1 MEPRSQVLWKSNAFS
16 RFLQIH
22 KWLPDHSLSQVWCQA
37 LTSVANGLTC
47 HPPTYSWHWIKP
59 NQQKEKKESFLL
71 FPTTSP
77 NIMAAHSRIQC
88 TEDLGER
95 SWRLLQWKPYKSNIS
110 ILKSLPVTLSLDIL
124 WDASLPLSPVEAP
137 YIIPF
142 FFYLSLAV
150 LFSRTIQLLLPFT
163 WKKIHHPFPCK
174 LIKILRRTRRL
185 AHHKCHPSLGTFVL
199 ERGIYCLHSKWKVQG
214 GFSWVLS

>member
-1 MEPRSQVLWKSNAFS
+1 MLGVETLEEMMEPRSQVLWKSNAFS

-47 HPPTYSWHWIKP
+47 HPPTYSWHWITP

-77 NIMAAHSRIQC
+77 NTMAAHSRIQC
-88 TEDLGER
+88 TEDLGEG
-95 SWRLLQWKPYKSNIS
+95 SWGLLQWKPYKSNIS

-142 FFYLSLAV
+142 FFYLSPAV

-163 WKKIHHPFPCK
+163 WKKSITLSH
-174 LIKILRRTRRL
+174 
-185 AHHKCHPSLGTFVL
+185 ANS
-199 ERGIYCLHSKWKVQG
+199 SK
-214 GFSWVLS
+214 FSGEQDV